1 MKKNTLIAFL
11 IAIGMVSCSED
22 ECNHNINNIPDHA
35 DASIIG
41 SWYEEEENEEIRHN
55 ENGTL
60 YDCYANYVR
69 CRETEGRWEYDS
81 KNSKLTHTYSFM
93 GQMQF
98 VDWTVKNLT
107 EFGYT
112 ISSST
117 VADHKLEKIVENY
130 DLEVGNSV
138 KIEFSSVYP
147 DYPVISY
154 TSNNERIASVTSDG
168 TITAEGEKG
177 ITYIKIATADFNVWV
192 KITVG
197 DNCADLWYDYIGLL
211 GMDYNGM
218 CKALSRLGQ
227 PISLDGG
234 YTFGY
239 EPNLHDVIDVM
250 VVELCPEDGMVTSVA
265 LKIKESVSEVQILS
279 YMDSRYYKIGESGPF
294 IYYSS
299 EEDQEG
305 SKAIIPYNKNEKI
318 VLFKETMHF
327 LHYPHVKDLW
337 TDFVPLFGSD
347 KDQVKK
353 AMDGYGYP
361 FLMSDFNYSK
371 DGSDYYSISANQYAQ
386 MVGFVFNPDK
396 QVSEFWV
403 YMNIKS
409 DANDVYNYLQAKYK
423 ENESENTEYT
433 FVFYNDEKSMK
444 VTFDL
449 VNAAVI
455 YNKVTM
461 KQHESNNEILG
472 NYYEAID
479 KTRDQIIAQFGA
491 PISEDGYMLY
501 LVGTEYVDGATM
513 FLNEDTDLCDQVAL
527 VINENVAYSTII
539 EYLNSKYTV
548 FANLTLE
555 DGSQYAWTD
564 GSSLAESKY
573 GIVYL
578 PAKRLLSYQSL
589 SSSRAKSKAYTSFG
603 FNENSDLFRIIDSKT
618 KLYFDSIKK
627 NKESIIKIKSQHLK
641 SILDTPWK

>member
-1 MKKNTLIAFL
+1 MKKSTFIALLIAF
-11 IAIGMVSCSED
+11 GMASCSED
-22 ECNHNINNIPDHA
+22 ECNHYTNNIPDHA

-41 SWYEEEENEEIRHN
+41 SWYEEDLNEEIRYN

-60 YDCYANYVR
+60 YDRYANYEH
-69 CRETEGRWEYDS
+69 CAETEGKWEYDS
-81 KNSKLTHTYSFM
+81 KNSKMTHTYSFM

-107 EFGYT
+107 EFEYT
-112 ISSST
+112 ISSSK
-117 VADHKLEKIVENY
+117 VADHKSEKIVESY
-130 DLEVGNSV
+130 DMKVGNTV
-138 KIEFSSVYP
+138 KIEFPSVYP

-168 TITAEGEKG
+168 IITAEGEKG
-177 ITYIKIATADFNVWV
+177 ITYIKVATAGFNVWV
-192 KITVG
+192 KVTVG

-211 GMDYNGM
+211 GLDYNGM
-218 CKALSRLGQ
+218 RKELSCLGE
-227 PISLDGG
+227 PVSYDDG
-234 YTFGY
+234 YTFRY
-239 EPNLHDVIDVM
+239 ITQLHDIIDATEVG
-250 VVELCPEDGMVTSVA
+250 LCPEDGMVTAVG
-265 LKIKESVSEVQILS
+265 LIIKESVPEVEILS
-279 YMDSRYYKIGESGPF
+279 YMDARYYKTGESGPYIF
-294 IYYSS
+294 YSS
-299 EEDQEG
+299 EENQEV
-305 SKAIIPYNKNEKI
+305 SKAIIAYNKNDKFVMFYEAK
-318 VLFKETMHF
+318 HF
-327 LHYPHVKDLW
+327 LHPHVKDLW

-353 AMDGYGYP
+353 AMDGYGYS

-371 DGSDYYSISANQYAQ
+371 DGSDYYAISANQYAQ

-409 DANDVYNYLQAKYK
+409 DANDVYEYLCAKYK
-423 ENESENTEYT
+423 EYKSENEEYT
-433 FVFYNDEKSMK
+433 FVFYNEDKSMK

-472 NYYEAID
+472 NYYEALD
-479 KTRDQIIAQFGA
+479 KTHDQIMAQFGA
-491 PISEDGYMLY
+491 PISEDGFMFYY
-501 LVGTEYVDGATM
+501 IDTEYVNGAAM
-513 FLNEDTDLCDQVAL
+513 YLNEANKCYQVAL
-527 VINENVAYSTII
+527 VINENVTYSTII

-548 FANLTLE
+548 FAKLTLE

-573 GIVYL
+573 GIVYS

-589 SSSRAKSKAYTSFG
+589 STSKSKSKAYTSFG
-603 FNENSDLFRIIDSKT
+603 FNENSDLFRIIDFKT
-618 KLYFDSIKK
+618 KLYFDGIKK
-627 NKESIIKIKSQHLK
+627 NKESIIKSKSQHLK
-641 SILDTPWK
+641 SILDIPRK